1 MGKKGNLPKHMDSL
15 RSRRL
20 TAFLPG
26 QEPVDE
32 TSILHTHDHTGIQ
45 PFHSRTSGHFLA
57 VTSLVASYAWCRHL
71 TRDRARNFYYA
82 IRMLPAARR
91 DAMCAVYAFFRK
103 CDDLSDEGQAEER
116 RERLECLRKIVHGAE
131 PDSPS
136 PGLEAFRDAVQ
147 RYGIPVQHFSDLID
161 GMLMDLDETRY
172 ETFQDLYG
180 YCYRVASTVGLVC
193 LRIFGFDGRSETEK
207 MAEHL
212 GIAFQL
218 TNILRDVAE
227 DAAMGRVYLP
237 SEILSEFGMSP
248 QNLLDGQPGPAFG
261 DLIRHLAG
269 RARHYYELA
278 EDLPARIDP
287 SSRPALRA
295 MRDIYRGILEKVE
308 RLGADVWRERARL
321 ILAEKLLIV
330 LLAWFEGIRCR
341 VRQFLERLAR

>member
-1 MGKKGNLPKHMDSL
+1 M
-15 RSRRL
+15 
-20 TAFLPG
+20 
-26 QEPVDE
+26 
-32 TSILHTHDHTGIQ
+32 
-45 PFHSRTSGHFLA
+45 
-57 VTSLVASYAWCRHL
+57 TSLVASYAWCRNL

-82 IRMLPAARR
+82 IRMLPAPRR
-91 DAMCAVYAFFRK
+91 DAMCAVYAFFRE
-103 CDDLSDEGQAEER
+103 CDDLSDEGQTQQR
-116 RERLECLRKIVHGAE
+116 REGLERWREIVLGAE

-147 RYGIPVQHFSDLID
+147 RYGIPVRHFSDLID
-161 GMLMDLDETRY
+161 GTLMDLEDTRY
-172 ETFQDLYG
+172 DTFQDLYG

-193 LRIFGFDGRSETEK
+193 LRIFGFDGRPETEK

-248 QNLLDGQPGPAFG
+248 QDLLAGLPGPALG
-261 DLIRHLAG
+261 DLVRHLAG

-278 EDLPARIDP
+278 EDLPGRIDP
-287 SSRPALRA
+287 CSRPALLA
-295 MRDIYRGILEKVE
+295 MRGIYRGVLEKVE

-321 ILAEKLLIV
+321 SLAEKLLIV
-330 LLAWFEGIRCR
+330 FVAWFEGIRCK
-341 VRQFLERLAR
+341 VRQVLERLAR

>member
-1 MGKKGNLPKHMDSL
+1 
-15 RSRRL
+15 
-20 TAFLPG
+20 
-26 QEPVDE
+26 
-32 TSILHTHDHTGIQ
+32 
-45 PFHSRTSGHFLA
+45 

-91 DAMCAVYAFFRK
+91 DAMCAVYAFFRE
-103 CDDLSDEGQAEER
+103 CDDLSDEGQADQR
-116 RERLECLRKIVHGAE
+116 RERLERWREVVRGAE

-147 RYGIPVQHFSDLID
+147 RYGIPVRHFSDLID
-161 GMLMDLDETRY
+161 GTLMDLDDTRY

-193 LRIFGFDGRSETEK
+193 LRIFGFDGRPETEK

-237 SEILSEFGMSP
+237 SEILCEFGMSP
-248 QNLLDGQPGPAFG
+248 QDLLAGQPGPAFG
-261 DLIRHLAG
+261 DLIHHLAG

-278 EDLPARIDP
+278 EDLPGRIAP
-287 SSRPALRA
+287 CSRPALLA
-295 MRDIYRGILEKVE
+295 MRGIYRGVLEKVE

-321 ILAEKLLIV
+321 SLAEKLLIV
-330 LLAWFEGIRCR
+330 LVAWFEGIRCK